1 MASTSKSQD
10 SVTLKVKGDHLDTT
24 ESAIETPK
32 TTDPLATHEATSL
45 EVDAQHKDS
54 DTYAFNTPT
63 ETILAVTQGLAT
75 LEITATHPNESI
87 SSINT
92 PPKTDLPVDVWMCV
106 FDHIPTDDD
115 YARPKSIAAYASS
128 LHTDGDSIEAAKTL
142 PEFEKRSWSKT
153 RPLYAIN
160 RNSRGA
166 ALKLQLCMHVLR
178 TSKKPLVPSEWRR
191 TFRRFLIQ
199 PFPSFQIIAP
209 VVPAPAHQY
218 IAVALSAQGMSGPE

>member
-1 MASTSKSQD
+1 
-10 SVTLKVKGDHLDTT
+10 
-24 ESAIETPK
+24 
-32 TTDPLATHEATSL
+32 
-45 EVDAQHKDS
+45 
-54 DTYAFNTPT
+54 
-63 ETILAVTQGLAT
+63 
-75 LEITATHPNESI
+75 
-87 SSINT
+87 
-92 PPKTDLPVDVWMCV
+92 MCV

-199 PFPSFQIIAP
+199 PFPSVQIIAP

-218 IAVALSAQGMSGPE
+218 IAVELSAQGMSGPEFLIACEFVHQNAAAKQHLDLTVARRVVLLTGPTAAQNMQTTSVFPQDIRDLILDFWQRNDILDGTVEIWT